1 MQTAAALLIKNLG
14 KSILGE
20 GSEEL
25 FTELANAAADTLI
38 MGDLSDYNLAVR
50 QYKAQGESEEEA
62 REKIA
67 QTKAKYYDARHNCWC
82 YLIREG
88 GITRYSDDGEPQGTA
103 GQPMLEVF
111 RQEGVE
117 NVCCVVTRYFGG
129 VLLGTGGLLRAYTRS
144 AKDALE
150 AAGVAVVRQWVQ
162 TAVECPYNFLE
173 RVKGEI
179 AAAQGIL
186 GEIAY
191 GAQVRIPALLP
202 VEHWEAYAARITEL
216 TGGKVAAEH
225 LGETFQA
232 APMPPR

>member
-1 MQTAAALLIKNLG
+1 MAEYYVPAQD
-14 KSILGE
+14 
-20 GSEEL
+20 SETE
-25 FTELANAAADTLI
+25 FTEKRSRFIGHLWR
-38 MGDLSDYNLAVR
+38 V
-50 QYKAQGESEEEA
+50 ESEEEA

-111 RQEGVE
+111 RREGVE

-162 TAVECPYNFLE
+162 TAVECPYYFLE